1 MEQNK
6 RNELVCAEVYRQFRI
21 SNRKKHIPL
30 FCLYVFLCAAVL
42 FCLVRYFSVRE
53 DPIRNF
59 EKLNLPPDASV
70 FLDTKGEFSD
80 VGWSHYTVE
89 KVIRCE
95 QGLDYVRNYMLENN
109 KASDLYGVR
118 VGPFDTLSVMDIYN
132 YDKLD
137 DETARAVRA
146 DGLDKYI
153 HIEYWYLGGRPN
165 QWDLIKSDAP

>member
-1 MEQNK
+1 
-6 RNELVCAEVYRQFRI
+6 
-21 SNRKKHIPL
+21 
-30 FCLYVFLCAAVL
+30 
-42 FCLVRYFSVRE
+42 
-53 DPIRNF
+53 
-59 EKLNLPPDASV
+59 
-70 FLDTKGEFSD
+70 
-80 VGWSHYTVE
+80 
-89 KVIRCE
+89 
-95 QGLDYVRNYMLENN
+95 MLENN

-165 QWDLIKSDAP
+165 QWDLIKSDTP